1 METRSKNSNAR
12 SVIRSH
18 FKGRIRIHILYK
30 KSSQIRKPA
39 YDVDE
44 PGETPLGNGE
54 VDVRG
59 ASVAELLV
67 RRGVR
72 VEQLHEQLTGF
83 VVLASPDDLKNKG
96 EKIKRT

>member
-1 METRSKNSNAR
+1 MDPDQNLKCR
-12 SVIRSH
+12 VWYRSH
-18 FKGRIRIHILYK
+18 FKGRIRIHIPNEK
-30 KSSQIRKPA
+30 AKISKPA

-44 PGETPLGNGE
+44 PGEPPLGNGE

-72 VEQLHEQLTGF
+72 VEQLHEQLAGF
-83 VVLASPDDLKNKG
+83 VVLASPDN
-96 EKIKRT
+96 